1 MLANRRYEEYEA
13 LAYNSQLKPI
23 SQPEFGRNVQRMI
36 EKAIAEPDR
45 TIRNRMA
52 KAIIEIMAQ
61 LTPQLK
67 DVADYKHKLWDNL
80 FIISEFRLDVD
91 SPYSKPNPETLD
103 SKPEKVNYPHTSLK
117 FRHYGKT
124 IENLVNKARKMPD
137 SEERAV
143 FVEMIANMMKRSYL
157 AWNRDTVTD
166 DIILEQ
172 LGQMSGG
179 ELKLDPNKRLLFID
193 FRLKKQEMQNF
204 NKKGKKKKRRQ
215 INSYQLSNLE
225 STTKRKLLDKLKF
238 RYRVVVINDET
249 FKEQATFTLSLLNL
263 LVFIGS
269 VTLFF
274 ILLLIYIIAFTSL
287 REYIPG
293 YADVN
298 LRRNISKVA
307 MRSDSLMKA
316 SAERDLYLKNIENII
331 NDEVTKSDLNTQV
344 KNGEIA
350 IDSSKL
356 SPSKSEL
363 VFRNEVI
370 ISKEQFICNY
380 HHIFVYFY

>member
-1 MLANRRYEEYEA
+1 
-13 LAYNSQLKPI
+13 
-23 SQPEFGRNVQRMI
+23 
-36 EKAIAEPDR
+36 
-45 TIRNRMA
+45 
-52 KAIIEIMAQ
+52 
-61 LTPQLK
+61 
-67 DVADYKHKLWDNL
+67 
-80 FIISEFRLDVD
+80 
-91 SPYSKPNPETLD
+91 
-103 SKPEKVNYPHTSLK
+103 
-117 FRHYGKT
+117 
-124 IENLVNKARKMPD
+124 
-137 SEERAV
+137 
-143 FVEMIANMMKRSYL
+143 
-157 AWNRDTVTD
+157 
-166 DIILEQ
+166 
-172 LGQMSGG
+172 
-179 ELKLDPNKRLLFID
+179 
-193 FRLKKQEMQNF
+193 
-204 NKKGKKKKRRQ
+204 
-215 INSYQLSNLE
+215 LE